1 MFEVACGDCGST
13 QQWIEVMEAQGDARQ
28 SIQAYPYA
36 VACAC
41 GAIFCETPEGFQ
53 ALRTDGRPSL
63 GFGVRC
69 LRCGCLQAWSSE
81 SAPSQARILLGNS
94 AIDCACGATWAF
106 NN

>member
-1 MFEVACGDCGST
+1 MFEIACGDCGST
-13 QQWIEVMEAQGDARQ
+13 LRWSEAQEDVPQ

-41 GAIFCETPEGFQ
+41 GAVFSETLEGFQ
-53 ALRTDGRPSL
+53 AFRTDGRPSL

-81 SAPSQARILLGNS
+81 SDPSRARILLGNS